1 MKERSDNLSARLK
14 AAEEQFEISQRRIRT
29 LIDALPLGLLI
40 AGSSG
45 VVEAANPH
53 SLVLFNCDYS
63 HFTDRK
69 IAHLFAKEF
78 RKVFSLNLAIEENVQ
93 PKEVIAI
100 RADSSQ
106 FPAEVVIRPFASQ
119 SEPKL
124 LVLVE
129 DVTTRHEVERMKKEF
144 VSMISHDLRTPLS
157 SIQFFLASVAD
168 GRYDRNPEVMKDRA
182 RSTEADATRL
192 INMINR
198 LLHVDKLEAGQMQ
211 MSFNVVSCKEI
222 IDGAIQSVQSL
233 AEKKQI
239 TIEVSGQF
247 ENIYVMADA
256 EYIVQVLVNLL
267 SNSLKFSPPNEKIT
281 VKTESNDKFVKLMVV
296 DRGPGISAVDQEKI
310 FDRFKQVSIDD
321 DRIKGGTGLGLA
333 ISKAIVQQH
342 KGDIGVQSEL
352 GSGSTF
358 WFTLPWLTV

>member
-40 AGSSG
+40 AGGSG
-45 VVEAANPH
+45 LVEAANPH
-53 SLVLFNCDYS
+53 SLALFNCDYS
-63 HFTDRK
+63 YFTDRK

-78 RKVFSLNLAIEENVQ
+78 RKIFSLNITNEENAQ

-100 RADSSQ
+100 RADDSQ
-106 FPAEVVIRPFASQ
+106 FPAEVVIRSFASQ

-129 DVTTRHEVERMKKEF
+129 DVTIRHEVEKMKQEF

-157 SIQFFLASVAD
+157 SIQFFLANVAD
-168 GRYDRNPEVMKDRA
+168 GRYDRNPDVMKDRA

-198 LLHVDKLEAGQMQ
+198 LLQVDKLEAGQLQ
-211 MSFNVVSCKEI
+211 MVYNVVNCRELVE
-222 IDGAIQSVQSL
+222 GAVQSVQSL
-233 AEKKQI
+233 AEEKHI
-239 TIEVSGQF
+239 AIEVLDKS

-267 SNSLKFSPPNEKIT
+267 SNSLKFSPPNQKVT
-281 VKTESNDKFVKLMVV
+281 VKTETNEQFVKLMVV
-296 DRGPGISAVDQEKI
+296 DHGRGIAPADREKI
-310 FDRFKQVSIDD
+310 FDRFKQVSIEDE
-321 DRIKGGTGLGLA
+321 RVKGGTGLGLS
-333 ISKAIVQQH
+333 ISKAIVEQH
-342 KGDIGVQSEL
+342 KGNIGVESEL
-352 GSGSTF
+352 GAGSTF
-358 WFTLPWLTV
+358 WFTLPKLAL